1 MVQSRLRRALLAA
14 LGTVLAG
21 CGGQR
26 FPEGAW
32 NPYADL
38 ILHGAEVNTV
48 ASGNPRAAGLA
59 IKDGRIIAVGS
70 DADVM
75 AYRGPQTRVL
85 DIRGKTVIPGLQ
97 DSHIHFASLG
107 YDLKY
112 GADLT
117 LARSAEGVVKAVSEL
132 KDRLKPPPGA
142 WIGGARWDQFK
153 YPRMATRWDLDAV
166 TPDNPVR
173 LVRVYR
179 GLAVNTAVFRLMG
192 IDDGRSSTWPAW
204 WLKDPADFTGEDK
217 ILRERRTLVVDGRQ
231 RSVEIPTGVFLGAT
245 ASALVTARPPE
256 PSLEQSVES
265 VRDGANELLRHG
277 ITAIIDPASNMGVNM
292 RIYQEAYNRGWL
304 PLRIAAVYEGIFFR
318 QTPEWIGSHL
328 DEIKVNRLGDQF
340 LRWQGVKF
348 YADGGTG
355 SRSSWLSEPFEHWHE
370 QEGRP
375 YTGVP
380 VMQDDATRE
389 AQFRAAL
396 ARGWDLHTHNTG
408 DRAMRQTVDLYR
420 KLMDEIHARRPD
432 ADLRWSVIH
441 AYMPIEPKTMVAP
454 DMARYGITA
463 VPNPVFLWQLGN
475 SFAENLGQERVAR
488 VQPFRS
494 YLKAGVRVAVG
505 SDYSVAHY
513 NPWFSFYAMLTRKEQ
528 ASGKVLGAEETIGID
543 DALRM
548 FTVNG
553 AYLTYDEKIRG
564 SLEVGKLADLVV
576 LDIPSL
582 KDLENNPDL
591 CLTMNDRVLLTLV
604 AGRTAYQ
611 REGFAD

>member
-1 MVQSRLRRALLAA
+1 MVPFRFRCAFVALVASFLS
-14 LGTVLAG
+14 G
-21 CGGQR
+21 CGGQQ

-32 NPYADL
+32 SPHADL
-38 ILHGAEVNTV
+38 ILHGGEVNTV
-48 ASGNPRAAGLA
+48 AADHPRAEGIA
-59 IKDGRIIAVGS
+59 IKDGRIIAIGR
-70 DADVM
+70 DAEVL
-75 AYRGPQTRVL
+75 AYRGPKTRVL
-85 DIRGKTVIPGLQ
+85 DIHGKTVIPGLQ

-117 LARSAEGVVKAVSEL
+117 LARSAEDVVRAVQDL
-132 KDRLKPPPGA
+132 KQRLKPAPGT

-153 YPRMATRWDLDAV
+153 YPRMATRWELDAV
-166 TPDNPVR
+166 APDNPVR

-192 IDDGRSSTWPAW
+192 IDDQKSSTWPAW
-204 WLKDPADFTGEDK
+204 WLKNPADFTGEDK
-217 ILRERRTLVVDGRQ
+217 ILREKRTLTVDGRP
-231 RSVEIPTGVFLGAT
+231 REVEIPTGVFLGSK

-277 ITAIIDPASNMGVNM
+277 ITAIIDPASNMGVNT

-304 PLRIAAVYEGIFFR
+304 PIRIAAVYEGIFFR
-318 QTPEWIGSHL
+318 ETPEWIGAHL
-328 DEIKVNRLGDQF
+328 DGIKINRLGDSF

-355 SRSSWLSEPFEHWHE
+355 SRSSWISEPFEHWEE
-370 QEGRP
+370 QEGKP

-389 AQFRAAL
+389 AQFRAVL

-408 DRAMRQTVDLYR
+408 DRAMRQTVDLYK
-420 KLMDEIHARRPD
+420 KLMDEIHAMRPD

-441 AYMPIEPKTMVAP
+441 AYMPIEPKTMVAA
-454 DMARYGITA
+454 DMARYNIIA

-475 SFAENLGQERVAR
+475 SFAENLGPERVAR

-528 ASGKVLGAEETIGID
+528 ASGKVLGADETIGIE

-548 FTVNG
+548 FTLNG
-553 AYLTYDEKIRG
+553 AYLTYDDKIRG

-576 LDIPSL
+576 LDLPTL
-582 KDLENNPDL
+582 KELEKNPEL
-591 CLTMNDRVLLTLV
+591 CLTMKDRVLLTLV
-604 AGRTAYQ
+604 QGRTAYH
-611 REGFAD
+611 REDFAN